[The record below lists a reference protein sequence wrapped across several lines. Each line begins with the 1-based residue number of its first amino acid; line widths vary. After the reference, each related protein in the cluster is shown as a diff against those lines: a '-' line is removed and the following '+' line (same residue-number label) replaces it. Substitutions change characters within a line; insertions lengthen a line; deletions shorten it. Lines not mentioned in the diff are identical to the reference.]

1 VKIAKELLQRNLS
14 LFLFSGEVKTTFC
27 ISRNSSGKVIIFLI
41 VIVIIVKMVDALEKL
56 KKKSKLWSI
65 HIDFIVMLLGLSETL
80 INY

>member
-1 VKIAKELLQRNLS
+1 
-14 LFLFSGEVKTTFC
+14 
-27 ISRNSSGKVIIFLI
+27 
-41 VIVIIVKMVDALEKL
+41 MVDALEKL